1 MLAELDRI
9 DRQVLLFFNGI
20 HTDALDPVMYYLT
33 KTEFWLPLYL
43 LLIYLL
49 FRTHGKQAL
58 WALAA
63 IAVCILITDQ
73 VTSGILKP
81 LVARPRPSHE
91 PSLEG
96 LLHLVNNYRGGKY
109 GFASSHA
116 ANTAGVAM
124 FVFLF
129 FRDRYRMIWIM
140 FAWAAVM
147 CYTRLY
153 LGVHYPG
160 DILVGAMIG
169 IGAGWFSFRL
179 YKWLVN
185 RYGKPRDSGSDLRSP
200 T

>member
-9 DRQVLLFFNGI
+9 DRQVLLFFNGF
-20 HTDALDPVMYYLT
+20 HADALDPVMYYIT
-33 KTEFWLPLYL
+33 QTEFWIPLYL
-43 LLIYLL
+43 FLIYLM
-49 FRTHGKQAL
+49 FRTHGKQAW

-73 VTSGILKP
+73 ATSAILKP

-96 LLHLVNNYRGGKY
+96 ILHLVNNYRGGKY
-109 GFASSHA
+109 GFASGHA
-116 ANTAGVAM
+116 ANTFAVAM

-129 FRDRYRMIWIM
+129 FRDRYRMIWLV
-140 FAWAAVM
+140 FAWAVIM
-147 CYTRLY
+147 TYTRLY

-160 DILVGAMIG
+160 DILVGGLIG

-179 YKWLVN
+179 YGWLVR
-185 RYGKPRDSGSDLRSP
+185 RYGTAAVEKSN
-200 T
+200 